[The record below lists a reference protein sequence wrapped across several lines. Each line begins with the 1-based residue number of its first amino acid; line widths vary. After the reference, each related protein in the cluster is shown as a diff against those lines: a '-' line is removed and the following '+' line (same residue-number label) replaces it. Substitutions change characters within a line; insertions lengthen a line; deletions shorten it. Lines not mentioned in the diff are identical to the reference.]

1 MDVTEIL
8 KTEYCPEFDEIRKK
22 QMATSY
28 FKYGPVAQNYPQ
40 NVDAIAS
47 AKLRIE
53 KYEQTGN
60 TEYLADA
67 ANELMIEFMRSS
79 HPKAHYA
86 PSDSGESP
94 GLIGM
99 SMNEIKGYNDK

>member
-1 MDVTEIL
+1 MDVAGIL

-60 TEYLADA
+60 TEFLADA
-67 ANELMIEFMRSS
+67 ANELMIEFMRPRN
-79 HPKAHYA
+79 PKAHYT
-86 PSDSGESP
+86 PSDSDESP
-94 GLIGM
+94 GLIGV
-99 SMNEIKGYNDK
+99 SVNEAKEYGAE